1 METKS
6 EESEHESEEDESEI
20 LEESPCGRWLKRSE
34 EVSQRNV
41 PGIDRAYLAMD
52 SEEGVEVVWNEVQF
66 SERKSFKQQ
75 EEKIK
80 AVFDNL
86 MRIDHANIVKFHRYW
101 IDYSKEQQK
110 TRVVFITEYMSSGS
124 VKEFLNKTKDIQKYK
139 RTKSWKRWC
148 TQILSALTYLHNC
161 VPPVIHGNMNCDTI
175 FIQHNGL
182 VKIGSVAPDAI
193 RNHVKTYHEIKRNM
207 HYYAPEYGAQ
217 QGITPAVDIYSFGI
231 CALEMAV
238 PRSKL
243 HYRESKSVTAADIE
257 SAIDV
262 LEDPHQKDF
271 IRLCLRQDP
280 LERPSARSLLLHPLL
295 FEVHSL
301 KLLGAHAFVKN
312 QRILPEYKQKEQ
324 DKEVVLAQTVS
335 TNPKAVTIKLK
346 DVPLFD
352 VDKFLEDVMNG
363 VYPLTSFALPQPP
376 WAPPSSAPPQTKGQV
391 AEGHTPAEQVDE
403 IVPETRKI
411 IHAQGTLMPMEKSY
425 GLILQLR
432 FEDKMNRHL
441 NCEVN
446 HDETPETLATELVE
460 HKLIKEVDKSIIKQ
474 LLEDGL
480 KGIKSNKSPVHFST
494 GHLLGSEDLPVQI
507 APTLHPVSQSPLV
520 DNSSYLFYSNLLPKS
535 QPQVNGALNTLIQ
548 QMPTHQLPIFP
559 TATQTVLSPPQPL
572 PTVAFTTQTLLPGQV
587 APATVQAVVHQQQQ
601 LSQTPQPLGHTN
613 LANVALTQQVLPQ
626 QPTAVL
632 PQQPLQVQY
641 MAQYLQQQQATA
653 NLTFPQQATNVLQ
666 TSIATPVQPQS
677 QQAILQAQLLQ
688 QQMLQV
694 PQTLYTQQQQQ
705 QPVQFIQ
712 QPQVVQPVQR
722 HVHFQSVP
730 SQIPTHSLAQPSNV
744 MTQPSTQGTLPANV
758 LPILLQQQQPLVST
772 QALINPTFSVSQIQ
786 AQPQVRMQGKPN
798 ATGDIQRSTTFFNLP
813 PQPQPQ
819 AQSTNNSNNIVYTRS
834 ISRVDETQGNIPIA
848 TVLPQHT
855 AHAPMVSVGGTTL
868 DHDATVTTKSPPTSS
883 QFVGME
889 SISTKNP

>member
-1 METKS
+1 MEEKVGETKS

-101 IDYSKEQQK
+101 IDYSKEHQK

-161 VPPVIHGNMNCDTI
+161 VPPVIHGNMTCDTI

-207 HYYAPEYGAQ
+207 HYYAPEYGAA

-238 PRSKL
+238 PRSQL
-243 HYRESKSVTAADIE
+243 HYRESKSVTASDIE

-262 LEDPHQKDF
+262 LEDPHQQDF
-271 IRLCLRQDP
+271 IRLCLQQDP
-280 LERPSARSLLLHPLL
+280 LTRPSARSLLLHPLL

-301 KLLGAHAFVKN
+301 KLLAAHAFVKN
-312 QRILPEYKQKEQ
+312 QRILPEYKRKEQ
-324 DKEVVLAQTVS
+324 DKDVVLAQTIS
-335 TNPKAVTIKLK
+335 TKPKPVMVRLK
-346 DVPLFD
+346 DVPVFD

-376 WAPPSSAPPQTKGQV
+376 WVPPSSAPAQTKGQV
-391 AEGHTPAEQVDE
+391 AEGHAPTEQADE
-403 IVPETRKI
+403 IAPETRKI
-411 IHAQGTLMPMEKSY
+411 VHAQGTLMPMEKFY

-441 NCEVN
+441 NCEMN
-446 HDETPETLATELVE
+446 QDESAETLVTELVE
-460 HKLIKEVDKSIIKQ
+460 HRLIKEADKSLIKQ

-480 KGIKSNKSPVHFST
+480 RGIKTNKSTVHFST
-494 GHLLGSEDLPVQI
+494 GHLVGAEDISVQI
-507 APTLHPVSQSPLV
+507 TPTLQPVSQTPLV
-520 DNSSYLFYSNLLPKS
+520 DTNSYIFYSNLLPKT
-535 QPQVNGALNTLIQ
+535 QPQVNGGINTLIQ
-548 QMPTHQLPIFP
+548 QIPPHTLPIFP
-559 TATQTVLSPPQPL
+559 TATQTVLSSAQTL
-572 PTVAFTTQTLLPGQV
+572 PAVSPASQTLLLGQV
-587 APATVQAVVHQQQQ
+587 VPATVQSTSHQQPH
-601 LSQTPQPLGHTN
+601 LSLGQHSLT
-613 LANVALTQQVLPQ
+613 LAQQVMPQ
-626 QPTAVL
+626 QQTAVL
-632 PQQPLQVQY
+632 TQQPLQIQY
-641 MAQYLQQQQATA
+641 MQYLQQHQSASSLNLLQQPP
-653 NLTFPQQATNVLQ
+653 NLLQ
-666 TSIATPVQPQS
+666 TSAATQVQPQS
-677 QQAILQAQLLQ
+677 QAILQAHLLQ
-688 QQMLQV
+688 QHLQS
-694 PQTLYTQQQQQ
+694 QQALYAQQ
-705 QPVQFIQ
+705 QPIIVQ
-712 QPQVVQPVQR
+712 QPSNQAAPPMPR
-722 HVHFQSVP
+722 HVHFQSVASHVQP
-730 SQIPTHSLAQPSNV
+730 HNLTQQAAIPVNL
-744 MTQPSTQGTLPANV
+744 LPHV
-758 LPILLQQQQPLVST
+758 LQQQQPPVISQTLM
-772 QALINPTFSVSQIQ
+772 NPPLNATQIQ
-786 AQPQVRMQGKPN
+786 SQQHVRMQGKQN
-798 ATGDIQRSTTFFNLP
+798 FIGDIQRSTTFFNLP
-813 PQPQPQ
+813 PQHQQAQPQ
-819 AQSTNNSNNIVYTRS
+819 SNNSNNSFYSRNIN
-834 ISRVDETQGNIPIA
+834 RVDDVGSIA
-848 TVLPQHT
+848 LAAVLP
-855 AHAPMVSVGGTTL
+855 HAATHPSMVSANTAVHDIDVTGTSP
-868 DHDATVTTKSPPTSS
+868 SPPTSF
-883 QFVGME
+883 QVVGVD
-889 SISTKNP
+889 SVTNKAS